1 MEEGPESGYLLL
13 TFRSGVKNWNN
24 VVTEKTLPGALSELA
39 SIEVEEYSS
48 LPSDEESKVEIVE
61 EEMGGKTY
69 SCSAWCDIIRP
80 KKAKPFGFY
89 TRGYFKGKPALTINR
104 YNTGCVLYIGTI
116 MEDKFYYDLLTW
128 LLARA
133 KISSSLEVPEEVELI
148 KTPTEQ
154 GNVLFFLNHSGKEKR
169 VKLNQE
175 YKDLLSGKT
184 YREFIDLKEKE
195 VACLVERS

>member
-48 LPSDEESKVEIVE
+48 LPSDV
-61 EEMGGKTY
+61 
-69 SCSAWCDIIRP
+69 
-80 KKAKPFGFY
+80 GFY

-154 GNVLFFLNHSGKEKR
+154 GDVLFFLNHSEKEKR